1 VGGCC
6 RPGWLVTARAVWERW
21 REVGDGVFVRRHRA
35 LDVNAGLALGDDR
48 CLVVDTRGSDR
59 EARDLLAAIRE
70 LTTLPFVIATT
81 HAHFDH
87 CFGNATFA
95 DAQAG
100 TDIWAHE
107 RCRRDL
113 VERGEEQRTAM
124 VAWLRACGETALAD
138 DVADVVIVPPNRTF
152 TDAVTVDLGGR
163 RVVLH
168 HPGRGHTDH
177 DVVVDVRDAG
187 VTFTGDLVEQGAPP
201 SFDDAYPLE
210 WPATIKGLLPR
221 LGGVVV
227 PGHGDVVDPDFVAS
241 QLTDIVEVADVAALQ
256 PQDAD
261 DETLERA
268 ASRLAVGGPAGYVGL
283 RRALSHLRETPGQ

>member
-1 VGGCC
+1 
-6 RPGWLVTARAVWERW
+6 VTAAAWERW
-21 REVGDGVFVRRHRA
+21 REVGAGVFVRRHRT
-35 LDVNAGLALGDDR
+35 LDVNAGLVLGDDR

-70 LTTLPFVIATT
+70 VTTLPFVLVTT

-95 DAQAG
+95 AAQAA
-100 TDIWAHE
+100 TDIWGHE
-107 RCRRDL
+107 RCRTDL
-113 VERGEEQRTAM
+113 VERGEEQRRAM

-138 DVADVVIVPPNRTF
+138 DVTDVVIVPPNRTF

-163 RVVLH
+163 RVLLH

-177 DVVVDVRDAG
+177 DAVADVPDAG
-187 VTFTGDLVEQGAPP
+187 VTFAGDLVEQGAPP
-201 SFDDAYPLE
+201 SFDDSYPLE
-210 WPATIKGLLPR
+210 WPATLKGLLPR

-241 QLTDIVEVADVAALQ
+241 QLSDIVEVADVAALQ
-256 PQDAD
+256 PRDAD

-283 RRALSHLRETPGQ
+283 CRAIAHLRGA

>member
-1 VGGCC
+1 M
-6 RPGWLVTARAVWERW
+6 TAPAAWGRW
-21 REVGDGVFVRRHRA
+21 REVGDGVLVRRHRT
-35 LDVNAGLALGDDR
+35 LDVNAGLVLGDDR

-59 EARDLLAAIRE
+59 EARDLLAAIRDV
-70 LTTLPFVIATT
+70 TALPFVVATT

-187 VTFTGDLVEQGAPP
+187 VTFAGDLVEQGAPP

-241 QLTDIVEVADVAALQ
+241 QLIDIVEVADVAALQ

>member
-1 VGGCC
+1 
-6 RPGWLVTARAVWERW
+6 VTAPAAWGRW
-21 REVGDGVFVRRHRA
+21 REVGDGVLVRRHRT
-35 LDVNAGLALGDDR
+35 LDVNAGLVLGDDR

-59 EARDLLAAIRE
+59 EARDLLAAIRDV
-70 LTTLPFVIATT
+70 TALPFVVATT

-107 RCRRDL
+107 RCRTHL
-113 VERGEEQRTAM
+113 VERGEEQRGAM
-124 VAWLRACGETALAD
+124 VTWLRAYGEAELAD

-177 DVVVDVRDAG
+177 DVVADVPDAR
-187 VTFTGDLVEQGAPP
+187 VTFAGDLVEQGAPP
-201 SFDDAYPLE
+201 SFDDSYPLE
-210 WPATIKGLLPR
+210 WPATLKGLLSR
-221 LGGVVV
+221 LGAVVV

-256 PQDAD
+256 PRDAD

-283 RRALSHLRETPGQ
+283 CRAIAHRREASGA